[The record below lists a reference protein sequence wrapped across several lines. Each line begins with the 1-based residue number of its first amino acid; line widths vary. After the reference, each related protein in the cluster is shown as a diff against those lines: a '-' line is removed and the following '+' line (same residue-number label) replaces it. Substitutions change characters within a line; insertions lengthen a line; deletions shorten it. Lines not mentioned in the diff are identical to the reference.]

1 MAELLPGTRV
11 RMQRYK
17 AGQHT
22 ELATVVGPEN
32 KPGHFRWVGC
42 SWSAFKGRWRP
53 LLRAA
58 SFQRVGAGMHPC
70 V

>member
-32 KPGHFRWVGC
+32 KPGHFRWVGSVAGLLSKDDGGPFC
-42 SWSAFKGRWRP
+42 CVVASWP
-53 LLRAA
+53 LF
-58 SFQRVGAGMHPC
+58 SV
-70 V
+70 